1 MCDCPGGCHEAHHRH
16 QPLPERGWIQFLLLL
31 LLNEEPMHGYQ
42 LISTMEERGLVK
54 EGRFKTGSVYTIL
67 NRMEENGLLRSSHEE
82 SDAGRTR
89 RIYEITGEGR
99 GHLKTGLEYMLRR
112 KRFLDHMEEYYRRHF
127 PEPQP
132 DRGKED
138 DA

>member
-1 MCDCPGGCHEAHHRH
+1 MCDCHGGCHEAHHRH
-16 QPLPERGWIQFLLLL
+16 HPLPERGWIQFLLLL
-31 LLNEEPMHGYQ
+31 LLNEEPTHGYQ
-42 LISTMEERGLVK
+42 LISEMEKRGLVL
-54 EGRFKTGSVYTIL
+54 EGRFRTGSIYTIL
-67 NRMEENGLLRSSHEE
+67 NRMEENGLLSSSHGE

-112 KRFLDHMEEYYRRHF
+112 KRFLDQMEEYYGRHF

-132 DRGKED
+132 DGDKD
-138 DA
+138 DV

>member
-1 MCDCPGGCHEAHHRH
+1 MCDCPGGCREAHHRH
-16 QPLPERGWIQFLLLL
+16 HALPERGWIQFLLLL

-42 LISTMEERGLVK
+42 LISTMEERGLVR
-54 EGRFKTGSVYTIL
+54 EGRFRTGSVYTIL
-67 NRMEENGLLRSSHEE
+67 NRMEEYGLLRSSHGE

-89 RIYEITGEGR
+89 RVYEITEEGR

-112 KRFLDHMEEYYRRHF
+112 KRVLDHMEDYYRRHF

-132 DRGKED
+132 DRDKED
-138 DA
+138 DV